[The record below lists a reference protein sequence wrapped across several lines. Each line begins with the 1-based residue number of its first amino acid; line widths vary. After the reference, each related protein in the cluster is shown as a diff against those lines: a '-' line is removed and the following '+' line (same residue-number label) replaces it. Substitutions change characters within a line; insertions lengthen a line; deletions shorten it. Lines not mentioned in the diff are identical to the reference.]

1 MSRLQ
6 FVGPDTPS
14 TEDLQN
20 CVHCGF
26 CLPTCPTYVAT
37 GHELESPRGRLHL
50 IAGIK
55 EGRVEANTNTIEHI
69 DRCLQCRACET
80 ACPSAVP
87 YGRIMEDAR
96 ASIMANTGNEKPMK
110 WQLRSWALRNVLAR
124 PKVLRISLTLGRLYS
139 LSGLQKL
146 IRGPLKT
153 ILPYQLRRL
162 ENSLPALS
170 EKPFRENGVL
180 LRGTGTARK
189 VAFLTG
195 CIHGEL
201 YPEMHRSTLTVLEHL
216 GCEVVAPATQVCCGA
231 LHTHAGDAEAAR
243 ALARTN
249 IDVFAE
255 QGVDVILVNAA
266 GCGSAMK
273 EYGRLLRHDPE
284 WAEKAGQFAE
294 KVQDILEF
302 VAGEDFSKNLGRVE
316 EVVTL
321 QDACHLAH
329 AQKEK
334 AAPRAIL
341 SAIPGVRF
349 VEMKTPDR
357 CCGSAG
363 IYSIVQ
369 PSLSGQV
376 LDSKLTDI
384 YSVEADV
391 VCTANPGCTLQL
403 EAGLRRDSSSIE
415 VLHVIEILA
424 RSIREFKDIGV
435 SD

>member
-1 MSRLQ
+1 M
-6 FVGPDTPS
+6 
-14 TEDLQN
+14 
-20 CVHCGF
+20 
-26 CLPTCPTYVAT
+26 
-37 GHELESPRGRLHL
+37 
-50 IAGIK
+50 
-55 EGRVEANTNTIEHI
+55 
-69 DRCLQCRACET
+69 
-80 ACPSAVP
+80 
-87 YGRIMEDAR
+87 
-96 ASIMANTGNEKPMK
+96 
-110 WQLRSWALRNVLAR
+110 
-124 PKVLRISLTLGRLYS
+124 
-139 LSGLQKL
+139 
-146 IRGPLKT
+146 
-153 ILPYQLRRL
+153 
-162 ENSLPALS
+162 
-170 EKPFRENGVL
+170 
-180 LRGTGTARK
+180 
-189 VAFLTG
+189 
-195 CIHGEL
+195 
-201 YPEMHRSTLTVLEHL
+201 
-216 GCEVVAPATQVCCGA
+216 
-231 LHTHAGDAEAAR
+231 
-243 ALARTN
+243 
-249 IDVFAE
+249 
-255 QGVDVILVNAA
+255 
-266 GCGSAMK
+266 
-273 EYGRLLRHDPE
+273 
-284 WAEKAGQFAE
+284 
-294 KVQDILEF
+294 
-302 VAGEDFSKNLGRVE
+302 AGENFSKNLGRVE

-415 VLHVIEILA
+415 VVHVIEILA

>member
-1 MSRLQ
+1 
-6 FVGPDTPS
+6 
-14 TEDLQN
+14 
-20 CVHCGF
+20 
-26 CLPTCPTYVAT
+26 
-37 GHELESPRGRLHL
+37 
-50 IAGIK
+50 
-55 EGRVEANTNTIEHI
+55 
-69 DRCLQCRACET
+69 
-80 ACPSAVP
+80 
-87 YGRIMEDAR
+87 
-96 ASIMANTGNEKPMK
+96 
-110 WQLRSWALRNVLAR
+110 
-124 PKVLRISLTLGRLYS
+124 
-139 LSGLQKL
+139 
-146 IRGPLKT
+146 
-153 ILPYQLRRL
+153 
-162 ENSLPALS
+162 
-170 EKPFRENGVL
+170 
-180 LRGTGTARK
+180 
-189 VAFLTG
+189 
-195 CIHGEL
+195 
-201 YPEMHRSTLTVLEHL
+201 MHRSTLTVLEHL

-255 QGVDVILVNAA
+255 QSVDVILVNAA

-284 WAEKAGQFAE
+284 WAEKAGQFSE

-302 VAGEDFSKNLGRVE
+302 VAGENFSKNLGRVE

-376 LDSKLTDI
+376 LDSKLTNI

-415 VLHVIEILA
+415 VVHVIEILA